1 MTKRKAKNPANT
13 DAPTILEALRD
24 PALFGG
30 MGFDKPSWKP
40 WRAFLEVLWALP
52 LSEEHLAL
60 YRHHTGR
67 SEPPMKPQRYAELVC
82 GRRGGK
88 SRILALIACYL
99 ACVLDHKRHL
109 SPGERAIVAVIAKD
123 RQQAK
128 VILGYIVGFMREI
141 PLFAGLIETEQ
152 AESVHLNNSV
162 SIEIHTASIG
172 APRGR
177 TFLAVLCDETAFWVT
192 SEGANPDIEV
202 INAVRPGLS
211 TIPYSLLLIASSP
224 YAKRG
229 ILYSNFAKYYG
240 KDDAPVL
247 VWKGSTHEIN
257 SNLIGDPLIQEM
269 YLEDPE
275 RADAEHGA
283 NFREDIVQFITREV
297 VESVVARGMR
307 ELPPGNRITY
317 AAFVDPSGGSADSM
331 TLAIAHCEASG
342 LAVLD
347 AIREIK
353 PPFSPDAV
361 VKEYCELLKSYGISR
376 VLGDNYASE
385 WPKER
390 FAIHGIQYDVS
401 QLNKSAIYG
410 SFLPALNSQRVRL
423 LDSPRLVG
431 QLCGL
436 ERRTARGGR
445 DSIDHVPGAHDDVA
459 NAVCGVLVNLIAD
472 RRPALVRPADMEA
485 PAHLGA
491 YRPPMKAAHIVGV
504 MIVDERGTAAYVI
517 GALDQANQNCLFI
530 CDFAVEPLGRDIF
543 VAVGAE
549 MDELVR
555 RCRATNGAAL
565 FVHAD
570 LLAHARAAGVR
581 AELIPKE
588 FEAENRLL
596 SVAGHVA
603 SGAVKITLQV
613 TEKAK
618 TSPFAGA
625 LNIRMN
631 EGVDDPLRNALVSL
645 VGLALDAEGLAA

>member
-1 MTKRKAKNPANT
+1 VTKRKAKNPAST
-13 DAPTILEALRD
+13 DAPTILEALED
-24 PALFGG
+24 AALFGE
-30 MGFDKPSWKP
+30 MGFDAPSWKP
-40 WRAFLEVLWALP
+40 WRVFYAALFGLP
-52 LSEEHLAL
+52 LTPEQLAIFQK
-60 YRHHTGR
+60 HTGR
-67 SEPPMKPQRYAELVC
+67 TQAPTRQCRNATLII

-88 SRILALIACYL
+88 TRSLALIAAFM
-99 ACVLDHKRHL
+99 ACVVDHSKYL
-109 SPGERAIVAVIAKD
+109 VAGERAVVACIAKD
-123 RQQAK
+123 RAHAR
-128 VILGYIVGFMREI
+128 VLLNYIAGFIKEK
-141 PLFAGLIETEQ
+141 PLLASLIETEQ
-152 AESVHLNNSV
+152 AESIHLLNNV
-162 SIEIHTASIG
+162 SIEVHTGSIG

-177 TFLAVLCDETAFWVT
+177 TFVAVLCDEQAFWSVDID
-192 SEGANPDIEV
+192 GANPDIEV
-202 INAVRPGLS
+202 INATRPGLAS
-211 TIPYSLLLIASSP
+211 IPHSLFLKASSP

-229 ILYSNFAKYYG
+229 LLYTDFSKYYG
-240 KDDAPVL
+240 KDDAPAL
-247 VWKGSTHEIN
+247 VWKASTIEMN
-257 SNLIGDPLIQEM
+257 SSLIGDPLIAEM
-269 YLEDPE
+269 YTADFE
-275 RADAEHGA
+275 RADAEFGG
-283 NFREDIVQFITREV
+283 NFRSDIVAFITREAI
-297 VESVVARGMR
+297 EDVVAHGVR
-307 ELPPGNRITY
+307 ELPPGDGITY

-331 TLAIAHCEASG
+331 TLAIGHCEASG

-361 VKEYCELLKSYGISR
+361 VKEYCDLLKSYGISR

-423 LDSPRLVG
+423 LDSPRLIG

-445 DSIDHVPGAHDDVA
+445 DSIDHAPGAHDDVA
-459 NAVCGVLVNLIAD
+459 NSVCGVLVNLIAD

-491 YRPPMKAAHIVGV
+491 YHPPGKAAYIAAV
-504 MIVDERGTAAYVI
+504 MVVDDSGTAAYVI
-517 GALDQANQNCLFI
+517 GAQDQASPSRLFI
-530 CDFAVEPLGRDIF
+530 SDFAVEPLGRDIF
-543 VAVGAE
+543 VTLAAK

-570 LLAHARAAGVR
+570 LLAHARAVGVR

-603 SGAVKITLQV
+603 SGAVKITSQV

-618 TSPFAGA
+618 TSPFGIPPA
-625 LNIRMN
+625 R
-631 EGVDDPLRNALVSL
+631 
-645 VGLALDAEGLAA
+645 AA